1 MSCII
6 EIAKALKES
15 DLLIKGVHETVKN
28 EVKEQKEELL
38 GMLPAR
44 LATSLLGNFLIIK
57 RIIWTGEGAIRAGE
71 KITRVGQ
78 DF

>member
-44 LATSLLGNFLIIK
+44 LATSLSGNF
-57 RIIWTGEGAIRAGE
+57 
-71 KITRVGQ
+71 
-78 DF
+78 